1 MADILHAG
9 LIGDQAVMEMQDN
22 SSTNGDAEIVPLFRA
37 VLGPRWLDLPAAV
50 RRLHMVTGRH
60 SFSGLAKV
68 RRGSSAMARIAQV
81 IFGFPDA
88 GDDVPLVITKIRTRK
103 GEIWERN
110 FNGRVFRF
118 YLSPSNRPG
127 HYRERF
133 YIFTYEQEL
142 PVIDSTMHLSVR
154 RGWIFGFIPIPGR
167 LLPGSDSR
175 EFEVDGRF
183 HFDVGL
189 MAPWHGGLIVR
200 YSGTVTPDQVPVF
213 VKDQPASAFQSDM
226 SAPSV

>member
-9 LIGDQAVMEMQDN
+9 EIRDQAVMEMRKN
-22 SSTNGDAEIVPLFRA
+22 SSTNGDAEVVPLFPA
-37 VLGPRWLDLPAAV
+37 VLGPRCLDLPAAV
-50 RRLHMVTGRH
+50 RRLHMITGRH
-60 SFSGLAKV
+60 SFSGSAKV
-68 RRGSSAMARIAQV
+68 QRGASVMARIAHA
-81 IFGFPDA
+81 IFGFPTA

-110 FNGRVFRF
+110 FDGRVFRS

-133 YIFTYEQEL
+133 WIFTYEQEL
-142 PVIDSTMHLSVR
+142 PVIDGTMHLPVR
-154 RGWIFGFIPIPGR
+154 RGWVFGFIPIPRR

-189 MAPWHGGLIVR
+189 MAPWHGGLVVR
-200 YSGTVTPDQVPVF
+200 YSGTVVPDIPAEVQL
-213 VKDQPASAFQSDM
+213 ASA
-226 SAPSV
+226 